1 VRGILILIIVIGVL
15 GLVAG
20 YLIFART
27 EGGYLTLKTL
37 LRPSKGALDD
47 LVRAVR
53 GIQKI
58 RRNILICG
66 AVGAGIGLVLGVVN
80 AGGSRRRRR

>member
-1 VRGILILIIVIGVL
+1 VRRILVLIIVIGIL

-27 EGGYLTLKTL
+27 EGGYLSLKTL

-47 LVRAVR
+47 LVRTVR

-58 RRNILICG
+58 RQNILISG
-66 AVGAGIGLVLGVVN
+66 AVGAGLGLVLGIVT